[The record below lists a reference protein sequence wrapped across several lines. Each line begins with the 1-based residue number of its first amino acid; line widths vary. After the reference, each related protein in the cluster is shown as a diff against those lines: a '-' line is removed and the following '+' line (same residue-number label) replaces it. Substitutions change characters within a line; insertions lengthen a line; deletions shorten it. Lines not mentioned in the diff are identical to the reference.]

1 MAQNLIDSLQD
12 KIVSRQTKQNNIG
25 SLGSIVFEASTDKI
39 HSFNALTKT
48 SKSKYA
54 EHEITGGKP
63 KLAYVGE
70 ELDEYSMEI
79 ALKKSLG
86 VDPDSAVSALE
97 QYRADGEVIV
107 LMLGKSVKGQVVITD
122 LKSEYRH
129 VDNNG
134 TVHTIN
140 ASLTLKEY
148 N

>member
-1 MAQNLIDSLQD
+1 MAQSLIDSLKD
-12 KIVSRQTKQNNIG
+12 KIVPRQNKQSNIG
-25 SLGSIVFEASTDKI
+25 SLGDIVFEASTDKV
-39 HSFNALTKT
+39 HSFNSLTKT

-54 EHEITGGKP
+54 EHEIIGDKP
-63 KLAYVGE
+63 KLAYIGE

-97 QYRADGEVIV
+97 QYRADGEVVV
-107 LMLGKSVKGQVVITD
+107 LMLGKSVKGQVVITG
-122 LKSEYRH
+122 LKTEYRH

-140 ASLTLKEY
+140 ASLSLKEY